1 MKTIKFY
8 TLFAMILAWML
19 HTTAIAQDIR
29 FGTLSYHDVIDARH
43 LPEHPDTPAITRDK
57 LIEHF
62 DWLKAHGY
70 TPVSWQQIQDA
81 RAGRSSLPN
90 KAVLLTFDD
99 GYQSFHQI
107 VYPLLQRYRYPAVLA
122 LVTSWME
129 ATDKVDYGGQML
141 PRNRF
146 LSWEQVREMQKSG
159 LVEIASHSHNLHR
172 SQQGNPLG
180 SEFAAALSGQ
190 YRNGSYE
197 TVAEYRQ
204 RIEADLRQSAA
215 HIERRV
221 GKRPSIL
228 VWPYGQFNQ
237 TAIELARKV
246 GFDSDFSLYDRSLNT
261 LQNGHIGRLM
271 LDQNSDTAFLRAYF
285 QEQLPKHRT
294 QRIAHID
301 LDYVYDRQPE
311 QMLRNI
317 DSVIERVSRLGVS
330 TVYLQAFADPDGD
343 GVADAMYFPN
353 RHVKMRSDLF
363 SRVAWQLMQRA
374 GVEVYAWMPMLSVN
388 LGKQYDYIH
397 DTRTGKPDPKH
408 YLRLSPYSHKSRI
421 ALEELYQ
428 DLAFHARFN
437 GILFHDDGL
446 MTDYEGHIAKGERSE
461 AQYRREAA
469 QKSKDLI
476 EHTERLKQA
485 ALKYSYNGQEQMK
498 TARNL
503 YAGVIMDDNKQKWFS
518 QSLPEF
524 ARAYD
529 YTAIMAMP
537 YMEHEQHI
545 NSLQATEWMQALTA
559 KVKQSGVPLHKIVFE
574 LQAVNWRTE
583 RPIPTGEITDWMGVL
598 QQAGVQNFGYY
609 PDNVYT
615 NHPELHLVQPALS
628 QH

>member
-8 TLFAMILAWML
+8 TFFATLLALFL
-19 HTTAIAQDIR
+19 HATAFAQNTR
-29 FGTLSYHDVIDARH
+29 FGTLSYHDVVDARQ
-43 LPEHPDTPAITRDK
+43 LPSSQDTPAITRDK

-62 DWLKAHGY
+62 DWLKANGY

-81 RAGRSSLPN
+81 RAGRASLPS

-129 ATDKVDYGGQML
+129 AADKVDYGGQML
-141 PRNRF
+141 PRSRF
-146 LSWEQVREMQKSG
+146 LSWEQVREMHKSG

-180 SEFAAALSGQ
+180 SEFAAVLSGQ
-190 YRNGSYE
+190 YRNGGYE
-197 TVAEYRQ
+197 TAAEYRQ

-221 GKRPSIL
+221 GKRPTVL

-237 TAIELARKV
+237 TAQELARKV
-246 GFDSDFSLYDRSLNT
+246 GFDSDFSLYDRALN
-261 LQNGHIGRLM
+261 QVKQGHIGRAM
-271 LDQNSDTAFLRAYF
+271 LDQNSDAAFLRAYF
-285 QEQLPKHRT
+285 QEQLPVHRV

-301 LDYVYDRQPE
+301 LDYVYDRNAE

-353 RHVKMRSDLF
+353 RHVKMRADLF

-374 GVEVYAWMPMLSVN
+374 GVEVYAWMPMLSIQ
-388 LGKQYDYIH
+388 LGKQYDYIQ
-397 DTRTGKPDPKH
+397 DVRTGKPDPKH
-408 YLRLSPYSHKSRI
+408 YLRLSPYSTKSRT
-421 ALEELYQ
+421 ALGEIYE

-437 GILFHDDGL
+437 GILFHDDGF
-446 MTDYEGHIAKGERSE
+446 MTDHEGPIAKGARDE
-461 AQYRREAA
+461 AQYRREAL
-469 QKSKDLI
+469 QKGKDLI
-476 EHTERLKQA
+476 THTEHLKNA

-503 YAGVIMDDNKQKWFS
+503 YAGVIMDDNKQKWFA

-545 NSLQATEWMQALTA
+545 NSLQASEWMHALSN
-559 KVKQSGVPLHKIVFE
+559 KVKQSGVPLNKVVFE
-574 LQAVNWRTE
+574 LQAINWRTE
-583 RPIPTGEITDWMGVL
+583 RPIPTGELSDWMGIL
-598 QQAGVQNFGYY
+598 QQAGIQNFGYY
-609 PDNVYT
+609 PDNAYT
-615 NHPELHLVQPALS
+615 NHPELRLIQPVLS